1 MGLTPRSTLSGSLHE
16 LERRRGLES
25 SQRRRISTSILQT
38 LERKEEEQWPRNLL
52 FRKRKHYLPRRGRR
66 RWKKRPRL
74 LRTKIPTRQRRVL
87 NESEEPEAIGCK
99 PAGRRIEQGLDRPR
113 REWPGPVCD

>member
-1 MGLTPRSTLSGSLHE
+1 MGLTPRSRLSGPLDE

-38 LERKEEEQWPRNLL
+38 LERKEEEQLPRNLL
-52 FRKRKHYLPRRGRR
+52 FRKRKHYLPRRGRI

-74 LRTKIPTRQRRVL
+74 LCTKIPTRQRRVMDDY
-87 NESEEPEAIGCK
+87 EVQKAYGYIPE
-99 PAGRRIEQGLDRPR
+99 GR
-113 REWPGPVCD
+113 